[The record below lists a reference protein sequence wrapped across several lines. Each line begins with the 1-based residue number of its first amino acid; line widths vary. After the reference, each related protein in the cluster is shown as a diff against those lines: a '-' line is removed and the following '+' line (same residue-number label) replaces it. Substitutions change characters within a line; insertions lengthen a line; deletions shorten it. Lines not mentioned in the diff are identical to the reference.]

1 MTDYYETKSQPI
13 TKLMVWQAY
22 KKVKANKGSAGIDR
36 MDWEELDSNLS
47 SHLYKLWNRLTS
59 GSYFP
64 VPVKQVKIPKK
75 DGGVRKLG
83 VPTLLDRIAQQVV
96 RAHLERQ
103 LEPLF
108 HESSFGYR
116 PNRNAHQAVNQSE
129 RNCFGHDF
137 VVDLDIKGFFDNINH
152 DLMMKA
158 LRYYCKDEWIALYVS
173 RWLNAGIMADGVF
186 VETKAGTPQGG
197 VVSPL
202 LANLYLHVAFDEWMR
217 MYHPEKPFE
226 RYADD
231 VVVHCKT
238 EKQAQFMLRQIRQRI
253 KTCFLEL
260 HPEKTKIVNLRGRSE
275 TKYPR
280 KYDFLGFTIKGSMQT
295 IKGKGM
301 LLPGT
306 FVSIKSRAS
315 ILGKF
320 RDMQIHKWRKPIKE
334 VANRLNPVIR
344 GLLNYYQKLRGESI
358 REVWNQLNHRLLK
371 WVKWEKGLY
380 KWAAVRWLKQQYK
393 STPNLFEHWKLVK
406 P

>member
-22 KKVKANKGSAGIDR
+22 KKVKSNKGRAGIDS
-36 MDWEELDSNLS
+36 MDWEDLDSNLS

-64 VPVKQVKIPKK
+64 MPVKQVKILKK
-75 DGGVRKLG
+75 DGGVRNLG

-96 RAHLERQ
+96 RAHLERK

-116 PNRNAHQAVNQSE
+116 PNRNAHQAVKQSE

-158 LRYYCKDEWIALYVS
+158 LRHYCKDEWIALYVS
-173 RWLNAGIMADGVF
+173 RWLKAGIMAEEGF
-186 VETKAGTPQGG
+186 EETKAGTPQGG

-217 MYHPEKPFE
+217 KYHQEKPFE

-231 VVVHCKT
+231 VVIHCKT
-238 EKQAQFMLRQIRQRI
+238 EKQAQFMLRQIRQRM
-253 KTCFLEL
+253 KSCFLEL
-260 HPEKTKIVNLRGRSE
+260 HPEKTKIVNLRGWSE

-280 KYDFLGFTIKGSMQT
+280 KYDFLGFTIKASMQT

-306 FVSIKSRAS
+306 FVSIKSRAA

-320 RDMQIHKWRKPIKE
+320 REMQIHKWRKPIKD

-344 GLLNYYQKLRGESI
+344 GLLNYYHKLRGESI

-371 WVKWEKGLY
+371 WVKWDKRLY

-393 STPNLFEHWKLVK
+393 STPNLFEHWKLVQ

>member
-36 MDWEELDSNLS
+36 MGWEDLDKDLT
-47 SHLYKLWNRLTS
+47 SHLYRLWNRMTS

-75 DGGVRKLG
+75 DGGIRKLG

-96 RAHLERQ
+96 RQHLEKQ

-116 PNRNAHQAVNQSE
+116 PNRNAHQAVKQSE

-137 VVDLDIKGFFDNINH
+137 AVDLDIKGFFDNINH

-158 LRYYCKDEWIALYVS
+158 LRHYCRDEWVAMYVS
-173 RWLNAGIMADGVF
+173 RWLEAGIMAEGKHVK
-186 VETKAGTPQGG
+186 TSAGTPQGG

-217 MYHPEKPFE
+217 KVHPEKPFE

-238 EKQAQFMLRQIRQRI
+238 EKQAQFMLRRISQRM
-253 KTCFLEL
+253 KNCHLEL
-260 HPEKTKIVNLRGRSE
+260 HPIKTKIVNLRGWSE

-280 KYDFLGFTIKGSMQT
+280 KYDFLGFTIRASMQT
-295 IKGKGM
+295 IKGRGM

-306 FVSIKSRAS
+306 FVSIKSRTS

-320 RDMQIHKWRKPIKE
+320 RDLGIHKWRKPLREI
-334 VANRLNPVIR
+334 AQRLNPIVR
-344 GLLNYYQKLRGESI
+344 GLLNYYHKLRGEPM

-380 KWAAVRWLKQQYK
+380 KMTAVRWLKKQYR
-393 STPNLFEHWKLVK
+393 STPNLFEHWKLVQ

>member
-1 MTDYYETKSQPI
+1 
-13 TKLMVWQAY
+13 MVWQAY
-22 KKVKANKGSAGIDR
+22 KKVRANKGSAGIDR

-47 SHLYKLWNRLTS
+47 SNLYKLWNRLTS

-116 PNRNAHQAVNQSE
+116 PNRNAHQAVKQSE

-152 DLMMKA
+152 DLMIKA
-158 LRYYCKDEWIALYVS
+158 LRHYCKDKWVALYVF
-173 RWLNAGIMADGVF
+173 RWLNAGIMAEGVF

-217 MYHPEKPFE
+217 KYHPEKPFE

-238 EKQAQFMLRQIRQRI
+238 EKQAQFMLRQIRQRM

-306 FVSIKSRAS
+306 FVSIKSRTS

>member
-22 KKVKANKGSAGIDR
+22 KKVKSNKGSAGIDR
-36 MDWEELDSNLS
+36 MDWEELDSDLTS
-47 SHLYKLWNRLTS
+47 QLYKLWNRLTS

-64 VPVKQVKIPKK
+64 VPVKRVEIKKK

-96 RAHLERQ
+96 RQHLERQ

-116 PNRNAHQAVNQSE
+116 PKRSAHQAVKQSE

-158 LRYYCKDEWIALYVS
+158 LGHYCKDEWVALYVS
-173 RWLNAGIMADGVF
+173 RWLKAGIMAEGEF
-186 VETKAGTPQGG
+186 VGTNVGTPQGG

-202 LANLYLHVAFDEWMR
+202 LANLYFHVAFDEWMKR
-217 MYHPEKPFE
+217 FHPEKPFE

-238 EKQAQFMLRQIRQRI
+238 EKQAKFMLRQISQRMRN
-253 KTCFLEL
+253 CYLEL
-260 HPEKTKIVNLRGRSE
+260 HPIKTKVVNLRGWSS

-280 KYDFLGFTIKGSMQT
+280 KYDFLGFTIKASMQT
-295 IKGKGM
+295 IKGRGM

-306 FVSIKSRAS
+306 FVSIKSRTA

-320 RDMQIHKWRKPIKE
+320 RELAIHKWRKPIQE
-334 VANRLNPVIR
+334 IARRLNPVVR
-344 GLLNYYQKLRGESI
+344 GLLNYYHKLRGESM

-380 KWAAVRWLKQQYK
+380 KMAAVRWLKRQYK
-393 STPNLFEHWKLVK
+393 SSPGLFAHWKLVQ

>member
-22 KKVKANKGSAGIDR
+22 KKVKSNKGSAGVDR

-64 VPVKQVKIPKK
+64 VPVKQVKLPKK

-116 PNRNAHQAVNQSE
+116 PNRNAHQAVKQSE
-129 RNCFGHDF
+129 RNCFGHDL

-152 DLMMKA
+152 GLMMKA
-158 LRYYCKDEWIALYVS
+158 LRYYCKDEWIAMYVS
-173 RWLNAGIMADGVF
+173 RWLNAGIMADGF
-186 VETKAGTPQGG
+186 FEETKGGTPQGG

-217 MYHPEKPFE
+217 KYHPEKPFE

-231 VVVHCKT
+231 VVVHCRT
-238 EKQAQFMLRQIRQRI
+238 EKQAQFMLRQIRQRM
-253 KTCFLEL
+253 KSCFLEL
-260 HPEKTKIVNLRGRSE
+260 HPEKTKIVNLRGWSE

-280 KYDFLGFTIKGSMQT
+280 KYDFLGFTIKASMQT

-306 FVSIKSRAS
+306 FVSIKSKIS

-320 RDMQIHKWRKPIKE
+320 REMQIHKWRKPIKE

-344 GLLNYYQKLRGESI
+344 GLLNYYHKLRGESI

-393 STPNLFEHWKLVK
+393 SAPNLFEHWKLVQ

>member
-13 TKLMVWQAY
+13 TKSMVWQAY
-22 KKVKANKGSAGIDR
+22 RKVKSNKGSAGIDR
-36 MDWEELDSNLS
+36 MDWEELDRNLS

-64 VPVKQVKIPKK
+64 VPVKQVEIPKK
-75 DGGVRKLG
+75 DGGIRKLG

-96 RAHLERQ
+96 REHLERQ

-116 PNRNAHQAVNQSE
+116 PKRSAHQAVRQSE

-137 VVDLDIKGFFDNINH
+137 VVDLDIKGFFDNIDH
-152 DLMMKA
+152 GLMMKA
-158 LRYYCKDEWIALYVS
+158 LRHYCKDKWVALYVE
-173 RWLNAGIMADGVF
+173 RWLKAGIMAEREF
-186 VETKAGTPQGG
+186 VRTSAGTPQGG

-217 MYHPEKPFE
+217 KVHPEKPFE

-231 VVVHCKT
+231 AVVHCKT
-238 EKQAQFMLRQIRQRI
+238 EKQAQFMLRQIRQRM
-253 KTCFLEL
+253 KACHLEL
-260 HPEKTKIVNLRGRSE
+260 HPLKTKIVNLRGRSE

-280 KYDFLGFTIKGSMQT
+280 KYDFLGFTIKATMQT
-295 IKGKGM
+295 IKGRGM

-306 FVSIKSRAS
+306 FVSIKSRTS
-315 ILGKF
+315 MLDKF
-320 RDMQIHKWRKPIKE
+320 RDLAIHKWRKPLVE
-334 VANRLNPVIR
+334 VAKGLNPVIR
-344 GLLNYYQKLRGESI
+344 GLLNYYHGLRGETI

-380 KWAAVRWLKQQYK
+380 KMAAVRWLKRQYK
-393 STPNLFEHWKLVK
+393 SSPGLFAHWKLVQ

>member
-1 MTDYYETKSQPI
+1 
-13 TKLMVWQAY
+13 MVWQAY
-22 KKVKANKGSAGIDR
+22 KKVKSNKGSAGIDR

-47 SHLYKLWNRLTS
+47 SYLYKLWNRLTS

-64 VPVKQVKIPKK
+64 VPVKRVKIPKK

-96 RAHLERQ
+96 RAYLERQ

-116 PNRNAHQAVNQSE
+116 PNRNAHQAVKQSE

-152 DLMMKA
+152 GLMMKA
-158 LRYYCKDEWIALYVS
+158 LRYYCKDEWIAMYVS

-186 VETKAGTPQGG
+186 EETKAGTPQGG

-217 MYHPEKPFE
+217 KYHPEKPFE

-238 EKQAQFMLRQIRQRI
+238 EKQAQFMLRQIRQRM
-253 KTCFLEL
+253 KSCFLEL
-260 HPEKTKIVNLRGRSE
+260 HPEKTKIVNLRGWSE

-280 KYDFLGFTIKGSMQT
+280 KYDFLGFTIKASMQT

-306 FVSIKSRAS
+306 FVSIKSRTS

-320 RDMQIHKWRKPIKE
+320 REMQIHKWRKPIKE

-344 GLLNYYQKLRGESI
+344 GLLNYYHKLRGESI

-393 STPNLFEHWKLVK
+393 STPNLFEHWKLVQ

>member
-22 KKVKANKGSAGIDR
+22 KKVKSNMGSAGIDR
-36 MDWEELDSNLS
+36 MDWEDLDSNLS
-47 SHLYKLWNRLTS
+47 SNLYKLWNRLTS

-83 VPTLLDRIAQQVV
+83 IPTLLVRIAQQVV
-96 RAHLERQ
+96 RAHLERK

-137 VVDLDIKGFFDNINH
+137 VVDLDIKG
-152 DLMMKA
+152 
-158 LRYYCKDEWIALYVS
+158 
-173 RWLNAGIMADGVF
+173 
-186 VETKAGTPQGG
+186 
-197 VVSPL
+197 
-202 LANLYLHVAFDEWMR
+202 
-217 MYHPEKPFE
+217 
-226 RYADD
+226 
-231 VVVHCKT
+231 
-238 EKQAQFMLRQIRQRI
+238 
-253 KTCFLEL
+253 
-260 HPEKTKIVNLRGRSE
+260 
-275 TKYPR
+275 
-280 KYDFLGFTIKGSMQT
+280 
-295 IKGKGM
+295 KGM
-301 LLPGT
+301 LLPRT
-306 FVSIKSRAS
+306 FVSIKSRTA

-320 RDMQIHKWRKPIKE
+320 REMRIHKWRKPIKE
-334 VANRLNPVIR
+334 VANRLNPVIK
-344 GLLNYYQKLRGESI
+344 GLLNYYHKLRGESI

-393 STPNLFEHWKLVK
+393 STPNLFEHWNLVQS
-406 P
+406 

>member
-22 KKVKANKGSAGIDR
+22 KKVKSNKGSAGIDR
-36 MDWEELDSNLS
+36 MGWEDLDKDLS

-64 VPVKQVKIPKK
+64 TPVRQVKIPKK
-75 DGGVRKLG
+75 DGGTRKLG

-96 RAHLERQ
+96 RQHLEKQ
-103 LEPLF
+103 LEPIF
-108 HESSFGYR
+108 HENSFGYR
-116 PNRNAHQAVNQSE
+116 PVRNAHQAVKQSE

-152 DLMMKA
+152 ELMMKA
-158 LRYYCKDEWIALYVS
+158 LRHYCKDEWVAMYVF
-173 RWLNAGIMADGVF
+173 RWLQAGIMAEGTYVK
-186 VETKAGTPQGG
+186 TSAGTPQGG

-217 MYHPEKPFE
+217 KFHPEKPFE

-238 EKQAQFMLRQIRQRI
+238 EKQAQFMLRQISVRM
-253 KTCFLEL
+253 KACYLEL
-260 HPEKTKIVNLRGRSE
+260 HPVKTKIVNLRGWSQ

-280 KYDFLGFTIKGSMQT
+280 KYDFLGFTIKASMQT

-306 FVSIKSRAS
+306 FVSIKSRTA
-315 ILGKF
+315 IMGKF
-320 RDMQIHKWRKPIKE
+320 RELGIHKWRKPLQE
-334 VANRLNPVIR
+334 VAQRLNPIIR
-344 GLLNYYQKLRGESI
+344 GLLNYYHKLRGEPM
-358 REVWNQLNHRLLK
+358 RQVWNQLNHRLLK

-380 KWAAVRWLKQQYK
+380 KMAAVRWLKAQYK
-393 STPNLFEHWKLVK
+393 ASPGLFEHWKLVQ

>member
-22 KKVKANKGSAGIDR
+22 KKVKSNKGSAGIDR

-47 SHLYKLWNRLTS
+47 SYLYKLWNRLTS

-96 RAHLERQ
+96 RAYLERQ

-116 PNRNAHQAVNQSE
+116 PNRNAHQAVKQSE
-129 RNCFGHDF
+129 RNCFGHNF

-152 DLMMKA
+152 GLMMKA
-158 LRYYCKDEWIALYVS
+158 LRYYCKDEWIAMYVS

-186 VETKAGTPQGG
+186 EETKAGTPQGG

-217 MYHPEKPFE
+217 KYHPEKPFE

-238 EKQAQFMLRQIRQRI
+238 EKQAQFMLRQIRQRM
-253 KTCFLEL
+253 KSCFLEL
-260 HPEKTKIVNLRGRSE
+260 HPEKTKIVNLRGWSE

-280 KYDFLGFTIKGSMQT
+280 KYDFLGFTIKASMQT

-306 FVSIKSRAS
+306 FVSIKSRTS

-320 RDMQIHKWRKPIKE
+320 REMQIHKWRKPIKE

-344 GLLNYYQKLRGESI
+344 GLLNYYHKLRGESI

-393 STPNLFEHWKLVK
+393 STPNLFEHWKLVQ

>member
-22 KKVKANKGSAGIDR
+22 KKVKSNKGSAGIDR

-47 SHLYKLWNRLTS
+47 SYLYKLWNRLTS

-96 RAHLERQ
+96 RAYLERQ

-116 PNRNAHQAVNQSE
+116 PNRNAHQAVKQSE

-152 DLMMKA
+152 GLMMKA
-158 LRYYCKDEWIALYVS
+158 LRYYCKDEWIAMYVS

-186 VETKAGTPQGG
+186 EETKAGTPQGG

-217 MYHPEKPFE
+217 KYHPEKPFE

-238 EKQAQFMLRQIRQRI
+238 EKQAQFMLRQIRQRM
-253 KTCFLEL
+253 KSCFLEL
-260 HPEKTKIVNLRGRSE
+260 HPEKTKIVNLRGWSE

-280 KYDFLGFTIKGSMQT
+280 KYDFLGFTIKASMQT

-306 FVSIKSRAS
+306 FVSIKSRTS

-320 RDMQIHKWRKPIKE
+320 REMQIHKWRKPIKE

-344 GLLNYYQKLRGESI
+344 GLLNYYHKLRGESI

-393 STPNLFEHWKLVK
+393 STPNLFEHWKLVQ

>member
-22 KKVKANKGSAGIDR
+22 KKVKSNKGSAGIDR
-36 MDWEELDSNLS
+36 MSWEDLDKDLS

-64 VPVKQVKIPKK
+64 APVKQVKIPKK

-96 RAHLERQ
+96 RQHLERQ

-116 PNRNAHQAVNQSE
+116 PNRNAHQAVRQSA

-158 LRYYCKDEWIALYVS
+158 LRHYCKDEWVALYVS
-173 RWLNAGIMADGVF
+173 RWLQAGIMAEGEYVK
-186 VETKAGTPQGG
+186 TSAGTPQGG
-197 VVSPL
+197 VASPL

-217 MYHPEKPFE
+217 KSHPEKPFE

-231 VVVHCKT
+231 VVVHCRT
-238 EKQAQFMLRQIRQRI
+238 EKQAQFMLRQIRQRM
-253 KTCFLEL
+253 KACHLEL
-260 HPEKTKIVNLRGRSE
+260 HPVKTKIVNLRGRSE

-280 KYDFLGFTIKGSMQT
+280 KYDFLGFTIKASMQT
-295 IKGKGM
+295 IKGRGM

-306 FVSIKSRAS
+306 FVSIKSRTS

-320 RDMQIHKWRKPIKE
+320 RELGIHKWRKPLQEI
-334 VANRLNPVIR
+334 ARRLNPIIK
-344 GLLNYYQKLRGESI
+344 GLLNYYYKLRGEPM

-380 KWAAVRWLKQQYK
+380 KVAAVRWLKQQYRA
-393 STPNLFEHWKLVK
+393 TPNLFEHWKLVQ

>member
-22 KKVKANKGSAGIDR
+22 KKVKANKGSSGIDR
-36 MDWEELDSNLS
+36 MSWEDLDKDLS
-47 SHLYKLWNRLTS
+47 SYLYKLWNRLTS

-75 DGGVRKLG
+75 DGGIRKLG

-96 RAHLERQ
+96 RAYLERQ

-116 PNRNAHQAVNQSE
+116 PNRNAHQAVKQSE

-152 DLMMKA
+152 GLMMKA

-173 RWLNAGIMADGVF
+173 RWLNVGIMADGVF
-186 VETKAGTPQGG
+186 EETKAGTPQGG

-217 MYHPEKPFE
+217 KYHPEKPFE

-231 VVVHCKT
+231 VVIHCKT
-238 EKQAQFMLRQIRQRI
+238 EKQAQFMLRQVRQRM

-260 HPEKTKIVNLRGRSE
+260 HPEKTKIVNLRGWSD

-280 KYDFLGFTIKGSMQT
+280 KYDFLGFTIKASMQT
-295 IKGKGM
+295 IKGKRM

-306 FVSIKSRAS
+306 FVSIKSRTS

-320 RDMQIHKWRKPIKE
+320 REMQIHKWRKPIKE

-344 GLLNYYQKLRGESI
+344 GLLNYYHKLRGESI

-371 WVKWEKGLY
+371 WVKWEKGLF

-393 STPNLFEHWKLVK
+393 STPNLFEHWKLVQ

>member
-22 KKVKANKGSAGIDR
+22 KKVKSNKGSAGIDR

-47 SHLYKLWNRLTS
+47 SYLYKLWNRLTS

-96 RAHLERQ
+96 RAYLERQ

-116 PNRNAHQAVNQSE
+116 PNRNAHQAVKQSE

-152 DLMMKA
+152 GLMMKA
-158 LRYYCKDEWIALYVS
+158 LRYYCKDEWIAMYVS

-186 VETKAGTPQGG
+186 EETKAGTPQGG

-217 MYHPEKPFE
+217 KYHPEKPFE

-238 EKQAQFMLRQIRQRI
+238 EKQAQFMLRQIRQRM
-253 KTCFLEL
+253 KSCFLAL
-260 HPEKTKIVNLRGRSE
+260 HPEKTKIVNLRGWSE

-280 KYDFLGFTIKGSMQT
+280 KYDFLGFTIKASMQT

-306 FVSIKSRAS
+306 FVSIKSRTS

-320 RDMQIHKWRKPIKE
+320 REMQIHKWRKPIKE

-344 GLLNYYQKLRGESI
+344 GLLNYYHKLRGESI

-393 STPNLFEHWKLVK
+393 STPNLFEHWKLVQ

>member
-22 KKVKANKGSAGIDR
+22 KKVKSNKGSAGIDR

-47 SHLYKLWNRLTS
+47 SYLYKLWNRLTS

-96 RAHLERQ
+96 RAYLERQ

-116 PNRNAHQAVNQSE
+116 PNRNAHQAVKQSE

-152 DLMMKA
+152 GLMMKA
-158 LRYYCKDEWIALYVS
+158 LRYYCKDEWIAMYVS

-186 VETKAGTPQGG
+186 EETKAGTPQGG

-217 MYHPEKPFE
+217 KYHPEKPFE

-238 EKQAQFMLRQIRQRI
+238 EKQAQFMLRQIRQRM
-253 KTCFLEL
+253 KSCFLEL
-260 HPEKTKIVNLRGRSE
+260 HPEKTKIVNLRGWSE

-280 KYDFLGFTIKGSMQT
+280 KYDFLGFTIKASMQT

-306 FVSIKSRAS
+306 FVSIKSRTS

-320 RDMQIHKWRKPIKE
+320 REMQIHKWRKPIKE

-344 GLLNYYQKLRGESI
+344 GLLNYYHKLRGESI
-358 REVWNQLNHRLLK
+358 REVWNQLNLRLLK

-393 STPNLFEHWKLVK
+393 STPNLFEHWKLVQ

>member
-22 KKVKANKGSAGIDR
+22 KKVKSNKGSAGIDR

-116 PNRNAHQAVNQSE
+116 PNRNAHQAVKQSE

-152 DLMMKA
+152 GLMMKA
-158 LRYYCKDEWIALYVS
+158 LRYYCKDEWIAMYVS
-173 RWLNAGIMADGVF
+173 RWLNAGIMAEGVF
-186 VETKAGTPQGG
+186 EETKAGTPQGG

-217 MYHPEKPFE
+217 KYHPEKPFE

-238 EKQAQFMLRQIRQRI
+238 EKQAQFMLRQVRQRM
-253 KTCFLEL
+253 KTCFLEF
-260 HPEKTKIVNLRGRSE
+260 HPEKTKIVNLRGWSD

-280 KYDFLGFTIKGSMQT
+280 KYDFLGFTIKASMQT

-306 FVSIKSRAS
+306 FVSIKSRTS

-320 RDMQIHKWRKPIKE
+320 REMQIHKWRKPIKE

-344 GLLNYYQKLRGESI
+344 GLLNYYHNLRGEPI

-371 WVKWEKGLY
+371 WVKWEKGLF

-393 STPNLFEHWKLVK
+393 STPNLFEHWKLVQ

>member
-22 KKVKANKGSAGIDR
+22 KKVKANKGSSGIDR
-36 MDWEELDSNLS
+36 MSWEDLDKDLS
-47 SHLYKLWNRLTS
+47 SYLYKLWNRLTS

-64 VPVKQVKIPKK
+64 LPVKQVKIPKK
-75 DGGVRKLG
+75 DGGIRKLG

-96 RAHLERQ
+96 RAYLERQ

-116 PNRNAHQAVNQSE
+116 PNRNAHQAVKQSE

-152 DLMMKA
+152 GLMMKA

-186 VETKAGTPQGG
+186 EETKAGTPQGG

-217 MYHPEKPFE
+217 KYHPEKPFE

-231 VVVHCKT
+231 VVIHCKT
-238 EKQAQFMLRQIRQRI
+238 EKQAQFMLRQVRQRM

-260 HPEKTKIVNLRGRSE
+260 HPEKTKIVNLRGWSD

-280 KYDFLGFTIKGSMQT
+280 KYDFLGFTIKASMQT

-306 FVSIKSRAS
+306 FVSIKSRTS

-320 RDMQIHKWRKPIKE
+320 REMQIHKWRKPIKE

-344 GLLNYYQKLRGESI
+344 GLLNYYHKLRGESI
-358 REVWNQLNHRLLK
+358 REIWNQLNHRLLK
-371 WVKWEKGLY
+371 WVKWEKGLF

-393 STPNLFEHWKLVK
+393 STPNLFEHWKLVQ